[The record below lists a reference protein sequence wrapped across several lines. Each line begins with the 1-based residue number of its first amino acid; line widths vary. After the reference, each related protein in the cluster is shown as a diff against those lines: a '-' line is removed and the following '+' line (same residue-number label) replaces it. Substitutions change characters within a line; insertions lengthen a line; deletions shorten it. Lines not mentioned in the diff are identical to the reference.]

1 MTAALVT
8 YASYFIR
15 RLYDDTMNF
24 AIPFSVQSGHAIS
37 FLGVEYEST
46 GTDNSTSRFLEAD
59 NSTSRFLEDFQSRIF
74 LPYREGFE
82 PIVIPD
88 IYNITTLVSDRG
100 WGCTIR
106 STQML
111 VAQSLISLQIGR
123 DFRSSSATDEEIDIV
138 RNIVWR
144 FADTPDA
151 ELSIHRI
158 VRFGAE
164 RLDKPPGT
172 WFGPSSAAVA
182 VRNVWLP
189 SNRIGVLYFPDGS
202 ANPDEISANLLAHP
216 EGLILL
222 FGHRLGLHSID
233 LSIYKEELM
242 RLFQFP
248 MFQGMVGGDSRR
260 AFYIPAVSDNYL
272 YYLDPHVVYP
282 ALTNISTLQERM
294 VSMRAPFRMPWERLD
309 PQISLAFSLK
319 SRDEAEGL
327 FAFMRTSILFTLVDI
342 ATSSSYDVAAAIS
355 DDFDGSNDDTTY
367 P

>member
-1 MTAALVT
+1 MTSAIITCV
-8 YASYFIR
+8 SYFVR
-15 RLYDDTMNF
+15 RVYDDAMNF
-24 AIPFSVQSGHAIS
+24 AIPFSVQPGTPIS
-37 FLGVEYEST
+37 FLGISYDT
-46 GTDNSTSRFLEAD
+46 NGTD

-88 IYNITTLVSDRG
+88 IHNSTNLVSDRG

-111 VAQSLISLQIGR
+111 MAQSLLSIQLGR
-123 DFRSSSATDEEIDIV
+123 DFRSASATDDQIDIV

-144 FADTPDA
+144 FADMPEA

-164 RLDKPPGT
+164 RLAKPPGT

-182 VRNVWLP
+182 VRELWSP
-189 SNRIGVLYFPDGS
+189 SNRIGVLFSPDGS
-202 ANPDEISANLLAHP
+202 FVPEEIAANLLVRP
-216 EGLILL
+216 DGLILL
-222 FGHRLGLHSID
+222 IGQRLGLHSID
-233 LSIYKEELM
+233 LSTYKGELM
-242 RLFQFP
+242 RLFELR

-282 ALTNISTLQERM
+282 ALTNITTLPDTLL
-294 VSMRAPFRMPWERLD
+294 SMRAPLRIPWERLD
-309 PQISLAFSLK
+309 PQISLAFSVR
-319 SRDEAEGL
+319 SRAEAEDL
-327 FAFMRTSILFTLVDI
+327 LAFMRTSILFNLVDTRPLG
-342 ATSSSYDVAAAIS
+342 TSASGDAPAALF
-355 DDFDGSNDDTTY
+355 DDFDGSEDSEGDATTY
-367 P
+367 A